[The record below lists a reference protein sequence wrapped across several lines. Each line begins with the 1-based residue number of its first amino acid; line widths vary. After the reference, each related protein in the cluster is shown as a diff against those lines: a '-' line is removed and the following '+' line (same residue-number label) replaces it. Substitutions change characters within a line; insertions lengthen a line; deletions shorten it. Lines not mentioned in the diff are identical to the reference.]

1 MLSMAYALP
10 AGNAVRLVLSPPT
23 GADELA
29 LLRRDDGAAPAGL
42 NDAAA
47 VPVYRGDP
55 VRSVL
60 DWLAV
65 PAGVEL
71 RYRALWRVGSSWLDG
86 GVRSVRADA
95 RFLDRSVEPL
105 LVMRDRLDLGL
116 RGYVERGELRPSS
129 GEIPVLIASPL
140 IEETPMP
147 VVTVHLESEVQDV
160 APVGGLL
167 APDRGADSFTGH
179 VSRVVMKAIGWSLNV
194 DERLALRRAMTAVL
208 AYSSVAQIAYVVEG
222 LGIGSYLGIY
232 GGLFHLVNHTV
243 VKGLLFLSVGA
254 IIYSAGKRSIAELSK
269 MKLMMPITAFAFFTG
284 IFALAGMPPL
294 NGFVSKFTL
303 FLAVGQ
309 AHLLWA
315 AIIGIITSLFTLV
328 CFFQAGYRIFWAEKD
343 IHAVGAEAYTATE
356 VPAGMLLG
364 MVFLALT
371 AIALG
376 IFPGIIHPLLDNA
389 TKCIL
394 RILIGG

>member
-208 AYSSVAQIAYVVEG
+208 AVNREVFEEAGMVDVEVQF
-222 LGIGSYLGIY
+222 SDMDD
-232 GGLFHLVNHTV
+232 FMT
-243 VKGLLFLSVGA
+243 
-254 IIYSAGKRSIAELSK
+254 YSA
-269 MKLMMPITAFAFFTG
+269 P
-284 IFALAGMPPL
+284 
-294 NGFVSKFTL
+294 VYQ
-303 FLAVGQ
+303 AVGTVSCV
-309 AHLLWA
+309 AVREIALPH
-315 AIIGIITSLFTLV
+315 TLV
-328 CFFQAGYRIFWAEKD
+328 Y
-343 IHAVGAEAYTATE
+343 AVS
-356 VPAGMLLG
+356 VPL
-364 MVFLALT
+364 
-371 AIALG
+371 
-376 IFPGIIHPLLDNA
+376 P
-389 TKCIL
+389 
-394 RILIGG
+394 